1 MFVCF
6 YLESG
11 EEANEA
17 EKVERYRRIWE
28 ELERGNGCDQ
38 NTLYG
43 VFKEYIKYYLNI
55 NI

>member
-1 MFVCF
+1 MYVCF
-6 YLESG
+6 LLES
-11 EEANEA
+11 EEGANEA
-17 EKVERYRRIWE
+17 ERVERYRRIWE

-38 NTLYG
+38 NILYR